1 MFRIC
6 ACLALNDEGFNPKLV
21 SLQPLL
27 FSYDMSVTTFE
38 NLIRRPLG
46 EQLEAEV
53 FCQPLGEV
61 AHSVVIKAAIVTLW
75 KSNLNGKPK
84 GSMMASPTP
93 P

>member
-1 MFRIC
+1 MVIYLTNESSQRVNKGFC
-6 ACLALNDEGFNPKLV
+6 YFLAG
-21 SLQPLL
+21 LL